1 METWVNNH
9 HYYYHFHSAYS
20 PQKLSSITPTLQ
32 KYKFSKKNFYEKWAF
47 LDLGFV
53 ETLTITIINSIS
65 ITPIHYNNPVP
76 YRSLSKIPDFS
87 KNSNEEWALL
97 DFGFVDTWLTITKT
111 NLHKNHNARVPKKN
125 FSQTIWTCGEYALW
139 DLG

>member
-1 METWVNNH
+1 MGTWVNNH

-20 PQKLSSITPTLQ
+20 PQKPSSITPNLQ
-32 KYKFSKKNFYEKWAF
+32 KYKFSKKNFYEEWAF

-87 KNSNEEWALL
+87 KNSNEE
-97 DFGFVDTWLTITKT
+97 FGFVDTWLTITKT
-111 NLHKNHNARVPKKN
+111 NLHKTITPAFQIKTFHKQCFMGLGLTITLHKN
-125 FSQTIWTCGEYALW
+125 QVS
-139 DLG
+139 